1 MKRIKN
7 KKLNIF
13 LTCLL
18 VTALLMIS
26 KKANIIKNIGKTL
39 KIRKLDY
46 KPEIDY
52 ICNKA
57 GNSLM
62 KKYSKGYDEKIFETK
77 QLTKAQN
84 AIINYGRDSKYEYIK
99 DYYYRIVIFFIF
111 LVLDIIFIFCWIS
124 CCCCCCCSCC
134 CFKTANPSS
143 YTLRLVFFLISAICN
158 FLVIIFSIIAL
169 CQIEPFIKRINGIAC
184 SYFKF
189 LDHIKDGLGTSY
201 PKVSKPWIG
210 LLGIRDLLD
219 DTQRNYN
226 LVLDNSEL
234 EQNIQYAKS
243 NYSEL
248 EPDTCGIKSI
258 VKEEDFENE
267 MNNLDNLTNSS
278 FSSIDFQEQIDNFD
292 EAYNKFNDMEDD
304 ICGNVY
310 DALHDYIN
318 NYVKKYFILFF
329 VITLIF
335 GFLGL
340 LFLILYYLSKI
351 NGFRIVYIIIWN
363 ISMLLMLLSI
373 LIGISFGLLG
383 TFLHDGVR
391 IVQYILSEDN
401 LYSEDPL
408 FIKTDLH
415 VSDLINTC
423 INEEGEFL
431 NVIQENEEI
440 KKNIDNFKQK
450 SIKYNNTITDLSNL
464 NCNDENSKVAQNTII
479 NVYNLL
485 LVKSNI
491 VQNMSSNLTELNC
504 RFVGND
510 ERIILNEFDLIS
522 KKGLLICACCL
533 LIGLL
538 FGMSVLSGILFVHRY
553 KYTDELERNMLNKT
567 YESTSKS
574 TSNINET
581 NNQNNLPL
589 NNNDKGKD
597 KIYNN

>member
-1 MKRIKN
+1 
-7 KKLNIF
+7 
-13 LTCLL
+13 
-18 VTALLMIS
+18 
-26 KKANIIKNIGKTL
+26 
-39 KIRKLDY
+39 
-46 KPEIDY
+46 
-52 ICNKA
+52 
-57 GNSLM
+57 
-62 KKYSKGYDEKIFETK
+62 
-77 QLTKAQN
+77 
-84 AIINYGRDSKYEYIK
+84 
-99 DYYYRIVIFFIF
+99 
-111 LVLDIIFIFCWIS
+111 
-124 CCCCCCCSCC
+124 
-134 CFKTANPSS
+134 
-143 YTLRLVFFLISAICN
+143 
-158 FLVIIFSIIAL
+158 
-169 CQIEPFIKRINGIAC
+169 
-184 SYFKF
+184 
-189 LDHIKDGLGTSY
+189 
-201 PKVSKPWIG
+201 
-210 LLGIRDLLD
+210 
-219 DTQRNYN
+219 
-226 LVLDNSEL
+226 
-234 EQNIQYAKS
+234 
-243 NYSEL
+243 
-248 EPDTCGIKSI
+248 
-258 VKEEDFENE
+258 
-267 MNNLDNLTNSS
+267 
-278 FSSIDFQEQIDNFD
+278 
-292 EAYNKFNDMEDD
+292 
-304 ICGNVY
+304 
-310 DALHDYIN
+310 
-318 NYVKKYFILFF
+318 
-329 VITLIF
+329 
-335 GFLGL
+335 
-340 LFLILYYLSKI
+340 
-351 NGFRIVYIIIWN
+351 
-363 ISMLLMLLSI
+363 MLLMLLSI

-408 FIKTDLH
+408 IIKTDLY

-464 NCNDENSKVAQNTII
+464 NCNDENSKVAQNSII

-553 KYTDELERNMLNKT
+553 KYTDELERNILNKT
-567 YESTSKS
+567 YES